1 MGLNGVMSRIPLSFD
16 AFVTECGESLLRTA
30 HLITLDHSEAEDLV
44 QECLWRLSRRWTEV
58 GAMDYP
64 LAYARRTLAN
74 LAFRGAEKRFRRRS
88 ELVTPDQDVTEVSD
102 ATERFFVR
110 QEVLDALRKLTVR
123 QRTVLA
129 LRYFDDLSE
138 TQVANA
144 LGCSIGTVR
153 STTSRSLAQLRT
165 ASVDEPLEPRSTN

>member
-1 MGLNGVMSRIPLSFD
+1 MSRIPLSFD
-16 AFVTECGESLLRTA
+16 AFVIESGESLLRTA

-58 GAMDYP
+58 GSMDYP

-74 LAFRGAEKRFRRRS
+74 LAYRGAAKRIRRRG
-88 ELVTPDQDVTEVSD
+88 ELGVPNQEVTEARD
-102 ATERFFVR
+102 ATERFLVR
-110 QEVLDALRKLTVR
+110 QEVLDALCTLTVR

-129 LRYFDDLSE
+129 LRYFHDLSE
-138 TQVANA
+138 TQVADA
-144 LGCSIGTVR
+144 LGCTVGTVR

-165 ASVDEPLEPRSTN
+165 AIVDEPLGPRSPN